1 MIWIVK
7 AVQYISPV
15 HYNFAALADNE
26 WGDDEDNKVAKFL
39 ALNKVYEK
47 ALIIMLCLILMF
59 HLVAVSMLKL
69 TVSRFQ

>member
-26 WGDDEDNKVAKFL
+26 WGDDEGNKVAQFL
-39 ALNKVYEK
+39 ALNKAYEK
-47 ALIIMLCLILMF
+47 ALITMVCLVLGF